1 VLNGHV
7 DLRHIHLLLD
17 LMNPVVVDLVSLG
30 RRGEAEDCGRQAGS
44 GETGD
49 SCESELLH
57 FSAFFSYLW
66 GLSSMPF
73 DGLNSEVRRLIP
85 VAEIDRRLAAIAA

>member
-1 VLNGHV
+1 MSTCGTFTCCW
-7 DLRHIHLLLD
+7 ISWIQSWWIC
-17 LMNPVVVDLVSLG
+17 VSLG

-66 GLSSMPF
+66 GSLLCPLM
-73 DGLNSEVRRLIP
+73 V
-85 VAEIDRRLAAIAA
+85 

>member
-1 VLNGHV
+1 MLNGHV

-17 LMNPVVVDLVSLG
+17 LVDPVVVNLVSLG

-57 FSAFFSYLW
+57 FSAFFV
-66 GLSSMPF
+66 LSWFSSANLLV
-73 DGLNSEVRRLIP
+73 G
-85 VAEIDRRLAAIAA
+85 

>member
-1 VLNGHV
+1 
-7 DLRHIHLLLD
+7 
-17 LMNPVVVDLVSLG
+17 VVNLVSLG

-66 GLSSMPF
+66 GSLLRPLM
-73 DGLNSEVRRLIP
+73 V
-85 VAEIDRRLAAIAA
+85 